1 MTLPANQCHSER
13 SEESA
18 FSEGGLRISRITE
31 AITKK
36 AAPLGFGGSS
46 VIPKEFA
53 FSLPRRTKSQI
64 KIAHQK
70 NRGPAWDRGPWKAR
84 SVAGV
89 VFTPA
94 RGVIHPSFPLRGR
107 WERPLKS
114 TKQAPSPSL
123 ATLQTAVMWNAP
135 TRGLMH
141 GVRQSMVPH
150 IYYISV
156 LISNI

>member
-1 MTLPANQCHSER
+1 M
-13 SEESA
+13 
-18 FSEGGLRISRITE
+18 SRITD
-31 AITKK
+31 AHHKK
-36 AAPLGFGGSS
+36 PDPLGIRGLQWLSEDLCFFFKASN
-46 VIPKEFA
+46 
-53 FSLPRRTKSQI
+53 QI
-64 KIAHQK
+64 ADQKAHLK
-70 NRGPAWDRGPWKAR
+70 NRGPAWARGPWKAR

-94 RGVIHPSFPLRGR
+94 RGVTHPSFPLRGR

-135 TRGLMH
+135 TQGLMH
-141 GVRQSMVPH
+141 GVSQSVVTGA
-150 IYYISV
+150 YYISV